1 MTTDKRPEVAIGQAP
16 GKLILFGEHSIA
28 YGQPA
33 VGVPLSRGVKVTL
46 RRGSGQVHASLGP
59 GIDGPAPVVPPEAL
73 VQAALGPSACELDVT
88 IEIGLPPSAGLGTS
102 AALAIALLRARATLE
117 DLPLSAAVLLERATA
132 VENVAH
138 GRSSGLDPALCLH
151 TGVIELLRHEGSA
164 PELHVRAQAPIS
176 SFHLVVGVRG
186 SHGGT
191 GVRVREVA
199 QLHAAI
205 PVAVDAAMLALGAA
219 ARVGGAALVEG
230 DLGRAGAAA
239 NLAHGVLAGL
249 GLVADETESLVRTA
263 RRAGAL
269 GAKMTGAGGGGGA
282 FYALA
287 ADWSAA
293 LAIQHALE
301 AAGARAWIETAGD
314 VGISGT

>member
-1 MTTDKRPEVAIGQAP
+1 MTSDKRAEVALGQAV
-16 GKLILFGEHSIA
+16 GKLILFGEHSVA

-33 VGVPLSRGVKVTL
+33 VGIPLSRGVKVTL
-46 RRGSGQVHASLGP
+46 RRGTGLVSAHLAP
-59 GIDGPAPVVPPEAL
+59 GLEGPAPVVPPEAL
-73 VQAALGPSACELDVT
+73 VAAALGPDARDLDAS

-102 AALAIALLRARATLE
+102 AALAIALLRARATL
-117 DLPLSAAVLLERATA
+117 DDHPISTATLLEQATA

-151 TGVIELLRHEGSA
+151 EGVIELVRLEGSS
-164 PELHVRAQAPIS
+164 PELHVRAMAPAT

-191 GVRVREVA
+191 GIRVREVA
-199 QLHAAI
+199 ALHASI
-205 PVAVDAAMLALGAA
+205 PEVVDAAMQTLGAA
-219 ARVGGAALVEG
+219 ARTGGRALVAGE
-230 DLGRAGAAA
+230 LARAGSAM

-249 GLVADETESLVRTA
+249 GLVSDEVEQLTRLA
-263 RRAGAL
+263 RRSGAL

-287 ADWSAA
+287 PDWATG
-293 LAIQHALE
+293 LTIQHALE
-301 AAGARAWIETAGD
+301 AAGARAWIETAGH
-314 VGISGT
+314 